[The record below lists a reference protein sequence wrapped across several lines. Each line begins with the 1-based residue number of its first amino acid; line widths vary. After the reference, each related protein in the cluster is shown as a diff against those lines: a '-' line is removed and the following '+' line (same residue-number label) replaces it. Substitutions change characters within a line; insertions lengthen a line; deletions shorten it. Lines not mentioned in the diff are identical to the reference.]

1 MWVRFLKETTYIPSL
16 INQLNG
22 RKMFFIKL
30 DSNIFYKMRQFFVT
44 LSCCSYSA
52 VYNKVIYLSRYNG
65 QQHWLFLS
73 TIQYRQMRQKRKKS
87 NITNTKSTTIPTLQ
101 NSINKTLSQPKNTKS
116 SLLSPNP
123 RGLRPPITP
132 YSSQT
137 NLSKKPE
144 ESMTKNIY
152 SFLLFLIE
160 PKKPA
165 KAAPF
170 PIHS

>member
-1 MWVRFLKETTYIPSL
+1 MLYTSKEGNITNPLHMWVRFLKETTYIPSL
-16 INQLNG
+16 ISQLNG

-65 QQHWLFLS
+65 QYHWLFLS

-116 SLLSPNP
+116 SLLSHK
-123 RGLRPPITP
+123 
-132 YSSQT
+132 
-137 NLSKKPE
+137 SKRAKTTDNSLQQLDKPLKE
-144 ESMTKNIY
+144 T
-152 SFLLFLIE
+152 
-160 PKKPA
+160 
-165 KAAPF
+165 
-170 PIHS
+170 